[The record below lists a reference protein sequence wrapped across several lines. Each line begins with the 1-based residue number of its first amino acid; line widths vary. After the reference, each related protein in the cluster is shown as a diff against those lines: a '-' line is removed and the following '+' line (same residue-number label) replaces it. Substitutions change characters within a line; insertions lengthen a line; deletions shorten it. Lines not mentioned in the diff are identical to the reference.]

1 MSTARLDSWLA
12 ILSLTCLISIRAVA
26 VASEE
31 PKDPLEELRDRG
43 YSIGSITPIYQEL
56 VRFSLPARFKHAYEK
71 DSGSFYIEEFV
82 LNGETVDSW
91 SQMITVTGSKG
102 LAANESATPQ
112 RLAEQVAAGI
122 QRACPATFAAK
133 AIGTLKISSHDA
145 FIGLVGCGEVKRGAP
160 RSEIAMLI
168 TIKGTADYYS
178 IQWAVRSTP
187 VDRAPVL
194 NGEEWLSRLKQLQ
207 PIRLCPRVPGESAPY
222 PSCVNKKD

>member
-1 MSTARLDSWLA
+1 MSIARLDSWLA
-12 ILSLTCLISIRAVA
+12 ILSLTCLIPIWALA

-31 PKDPLEELRDRG
+31 PKDTLEELRDRD

-82 LNGETVDSW
+82 PNGETVDTW

-133 AIGTLKISSHDA
+133 ADRDAYYYQRHGRLLFDSVGREKHTRRSRAGTQWRRVVVEAQAAAANQTLSACARRIRPVSELRKQER
-145 FIGLVGCGEVKRGAP
+145 LVVAQQCN
-160 RSEIAMLI
+160 L
-168 TIKGTADYYS
+168 
-178 IQWAVRSTP
+178 TP
-187 VDRAPVL
+187 HC
-194 NGEEWLSRLKQLQ
+194 NRLKNL
-207 PIRLCPRVPGESAPY
+207 IR
-222 PSCVNKKD
+222 